1 MLFVLAALQQ
11 ILALG
16 LLFLLAQGA
25 LRLLSPTQAHTNP
38 IYQLFAVLNRPW
50 LALARWCAPASLAA
64 RHRGWLAFVLLS
76 VAYVLV
82 TLARIERCVAVA
94 MVGCK

>member
-11 ILALG
+11 VLALG

-25 LRLLSPTQAHTNP
+25 LRLLGLKVDANP
-38 IYQLFAVLNRPW
+38 ICQLFGVLNRPW
-50 LALARWCAPASLAA
+50 LALARAVAPKPLHAQA
-64 RHRGWLAFVLLS
+64 GPLAFALLA
-76 VAYVLV
+76 VAYVVV